1 MVTITDTITN
11 AEVTCDANDIAD
23 SIRPWFE
30 DAPAEIT
37 EAIEALENAEFL
49 LRKIGINPKEAPAMK
64 DSCLNGA
71 SLCALAL
78 LHAKS

>member
-11 AEVTCDANDIAD
+11 AEVTCDTNDIAD

-37 EAIEALENAEFL
+37 EAIEALENAVRAGAYTGELESFL
-49 LRKIGINPKEAPAMK
+49 AVQV
-64 DSCLNGA
+64 S
-71 SLCALAL
+71 
-78 LHAKS
+78 

>member
-37 EAIEALENAEFL
+37 EAIEALENAVRAGACTGELESFL
-49 LRKIGINPKEAPAMK
+49 AVQV
-64 DSCLNGA
+64 S
-71 SLCALAL
+71 
-78 LHAKS
+78 

>member
-37 EAIEALENAEFL
+37 EAIEALENAVRAGAYTGELESFL
-49 LRKIGINPKEAPAMK
+49 AVQV
-64 DSCLNGA
+64 S
-71 SLCALAL
+71 
-78 LHAKS
+78 

>member
-37 EAIEALENAEFL
+37 EAIEALENAV
-49 LRKIGINPKEAPAMK
+49 RA
-64 DSCLNGA
+64 GA
-71 SLCALAL
+71 YTGELESFFVVQV
-78 LHAKS
+78 S

>member
-1 MVTITDTITN
+1 MNPRTIRTDCDTI
-11 AEVTCDANDIAD
+11 AELL
-23 SIRPWFE
+23 
-30 DAPAEIT
+30 
-37 EAIEALENAEFL
+37 EALENAEFL

>member
-37 EAIEALENAEFL
+37 EAIEALENAV
-49 LRKIGINPKEAPAMK
+49 RA
-64 DSCLNGA
+64 GA
-71 SLCALAL
+71 YTGELESFFAVQV
-78 LHAKS
+78 S